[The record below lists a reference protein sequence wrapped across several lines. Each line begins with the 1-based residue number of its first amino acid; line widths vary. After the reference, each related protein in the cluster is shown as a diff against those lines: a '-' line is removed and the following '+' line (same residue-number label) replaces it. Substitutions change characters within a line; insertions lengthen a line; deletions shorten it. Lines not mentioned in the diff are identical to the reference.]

1 MTAEQHEHK
10 SPGLDRG
17 SFRDSGLR
25 QISEGDYLHPTP
37 ERQAEISEEI
47 NRYFNTPLDIFPFS
61 ETSRKPDRFYK
72 FYEDTIAERFPDD
85 DDIRG
90 KINAYTRGF
99 FGALAGYVLVKRLL
113 LAAALA
119 GLWILAVWGP
129 DLVRTTG
136 MTAAFEVPA
145 IIIASVI
152 VMGVF
157 AGINALFFLQYR
169 ISLEN
174 RSYELSRQIIQ
185 RTRELQNLY
194 TTLRALPDQEE
205 TRYQSQGAEWGA
217 RSAFLIRLV
226 MWVAKRMEYLEKYI
240 QVEMWRVRRERYWTN
255 WVGGFLVVIITLGW
269 AAVFALQPAPEMS
282 SGAASFRVVQG
293 VGLLLGLL
301 LAWASYNFWKTPLNL
316 AKDKLGADSW
326 IRYATLDLDDTIGDQ
341 VRRDK
346 SRLVEYRTLNKGL

>member
-1 MTAEQHEHK
+1 MTSEQEHK
-10 SPGLDRG
+10 NPGLDRG
-17 SFRDSGLR
+17 AFRDSGLR
-25 QISEGDYLHPTP
+25 QISESDYLHPTP
-37 ERQAEISEEI
+37 ERQAEISDEI

-61 ETSRKPDRFYK
+61 ETTSKPHRFYK
-72 FYEDTIAERFPDD
+72 FYEDSIAERFPDD

-90 KINAYTRGF
+90 KIFGYTRAF
-99 FGALAGYVLVKRLL
+99 FRSLAGYVLVKRLL
-113 LAAALA
+113 LALALA
-119 GLWILAVWGP
+119 GVWLLAAYGP
-129 DLVRTTG
+129 DLVRVTG
-136 MTAAFEVPA
+136 MKGDFEIPA
-145 IIIASVI
+145 IILACLVDF
-152 VMGVF
+152 GVF
-157 AGINALFFLQYR
+157 AGINALIFMQYR
-169 ISLEN
+169 IGLEN
-174 RSYELSRQIIQ
+174 RSYELSRQIVQ

-226 MWVAKRMEYLEKYI
+226 MWVAKRMEYLEKFI

-269 AAVFALQPAPEMS
+269 AAVLALQPAPQM
-282 SGAASFRVVQG
+282 AAGEGSFRVVQG
-293 VGLLLGLL
+293 VGLVLGLVF
-301 LAWASYNFWKTPLNL
+301 AWASYNFWKTPLNL